1 MLHVVWYKRDLRI
14 HDHRP
19 LQEAWREKEP
29 ILPLYVAEPSIWQG
43 SELSIRHFQFVQESL
58 EDLKGA
64 FEKLGGALFVTI
76 GEMESVLHTI
86 YESVGPFTLHAHE
99 ENGTPLTYERDKR
112 VRQWMKV
119 RGLLFHEY
127 QHCGVVRGERSE
139 ELFKKDWKEFIGMP
153 VLNAPESIWT
163 FDQEN
168 LPSTI
173 STNMDTLLRFKIG
186 GSRIKYGQQGGEG
199 LAHETLESFLDER
212 FTRYK
217 EELANPLASTNT
229 CSRISPY
236 LAWGNISMRQV
247 VKRTKE
253 ALEQCDRSDDRK
265 QLKAFNSKLEEHC
278 RSIQWIEDHPEF
290 VYTSGNPTFDQ
301 SREVWQEGF
310 ERWSKGETGL
320 PVIDAAMRALIKTG
334 WLNFRS
340 RAMLLSFACHTLRMN
355 WKEPADYLAGLFVDY
370 EPGIHYKQVHSIVSP
385 ESIKRVRLFDPVK
398 EGKKYDPEGRFV
410 RQYVPELKHVPDK
423 YIHEP
428 WKYDGF
434 FHLDYYGP
442 IVDVGKANRHVKKRM
457 ADIESSG
464 EGLEKKGVAKEGDEQ
479 IVFDLFTE

>member
-29 ILPLYVAEPSIWQG
+29 ILPLYVAEPSIWQE
-43 SELSIRHFQFVQESL
+43 SELSIRHFQFVKESL
-58 EDLKGA
+58 EDLQGA
-64 FEKLGGALFVTI
+64 FKELGGSMFVTI
-76 GEMESVLHTI
+76 AEMESVLNTI

-99 ENGTPLTYERDKR
+99 ENGTPVTYERDKR
-112 VRQWMKV
+112 VRQWMKD

-127 QHCGVVRGERSE
+127 QHCGVVRGEKSE
-139 ELFKKDWKEFIGMP
+139 ELFKKDWKEFIETP
-153 VLNAPESIWT
+153 VMNAPNSILT
-163 FDQEN
+163 LDQEI

-173 STNMDTLLRFKIG
+173 TTNMDTLLRFKTG

-199 LAHETLESFLDER
+199 LAHETLESFLDGR

-229 CSRISPY
+229 CSRLSPY
-236 LAWGNISMRQV
+236 LAFGNISMRQV
-247 VKRTKE
+247 VQKTKE
-253 ALEQCDRSDDRK
+253 AIEHCDKSDDRK

-278 RSIQWIEDHPEF
+278 RSIQWIEDHPQF
-290 VYTSGNPTFDQ
+290 ACNSGNPSFDP
-301 SREVWQEGF
+301 SREVWEEGF
-310 ERWSKGETGL
+310 ERWSRGETGL
-320 PVIDAAMRALIKTG
+320 PIIDAAMRALIKTG

-355 WKEPADYLAGLFVDY
+355 WQEPAEYLAGLFVDY
-370 EPGIHYKQVHSIVSP
+370 EPGIYYKQVHLVVSP
-385 ESIKRVRLFDPVK
+385 ESSKRVRLYDPVK
-398 EGKKYDPEGRFV
+398 EGKKNDPEGRFV
-410 RQYVPELKHVPDK
+410 RQYIPELKHVPDQ

-442 IVDVGKANRHVKKRM
+442 IVDVGRANRHVKTRM

-464 EGLEKKGVAKEGDEQ
+464 EDSEKKEAAKEGDEQ